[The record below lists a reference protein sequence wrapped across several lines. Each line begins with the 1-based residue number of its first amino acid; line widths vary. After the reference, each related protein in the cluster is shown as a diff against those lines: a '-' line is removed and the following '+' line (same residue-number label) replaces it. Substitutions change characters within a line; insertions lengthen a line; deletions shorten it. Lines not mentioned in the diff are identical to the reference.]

1 MTNGQIKSTEEEKTE
16 TVSMFGEERPPEL
29 PPASMVPIEEPKPQQ
44 ETPPV
49 MTSFPNFA
57 NYTKRFVYCL
67 ARNLY
72 TIKKIALF
80 LAFVINL
87 MLLFYKVTSLMPED
101 NSSDQSGETDVVG
114 DGIDVVT
121 AATEILGGSY

>member
-1 MTNGQIKSTEEEKTE
+1 MINGQIKSTEEEKTE
-16 TVSMFGEERPPEL
+16 TVSMFGEERPPVP

-44 ETPPV
+44 EPPPV

-87 MLLFYKVTSLMPED
+87 MLLFYKVTRLMPED
-101 NSSDQSGETDVVG
+101 DSSGQSGENDVAG
-114 DGIDVVT
+114 DGNDAVT
-121 AATEILGGSY
+121 AATQIIGGSY